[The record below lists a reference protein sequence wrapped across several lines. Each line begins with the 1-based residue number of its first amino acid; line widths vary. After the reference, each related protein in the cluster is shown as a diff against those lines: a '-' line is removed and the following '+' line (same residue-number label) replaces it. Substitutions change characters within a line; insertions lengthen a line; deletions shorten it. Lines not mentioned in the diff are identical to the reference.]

1 MVNRAWRKKHHAGTP
16 PRLDTGFKYYTPCLN
31 LFLCHITD
39 TEAHVHIKKHMRQ
52 ATDLHG
58 QVART
63 SSPQKGTTV
72 EGAEDGRYND
82 ALSSARAT
90 AEQEEDM

>member
-1 MVNRAWRKKHHAGTP
+1 MFTS
-16 PRLDTGFKYYTPCLN
+16 
-31 LFLCHITD
+31 
-39 TEAHVHIKKHMRQ
+39 KKHMRQ

-58 QVART
+58 QVACSRT
-63 SSPQKGTTV
+63 SCTASSPQKGTTV

-82 ALSSARAT
+82 ALSSARAA